1 MVPLATIT
9 DIASF
14 WSLLTTSW
22 PTLAS
27 LLPRV
32 YCPVSGWPTWP
43 RFRNANESK
52 VRSVPGL
59 NRSTHVPVTPCG
71 VSSCP
76 RYCLTG
82 SYDPAGM
89 A

>member
-22 PTLAS
+22 PTAAS
-27 LLPRV
+27 LLPSV
-32 YCPVSGWPTWP
+32 YWPVSGWPTWA
-43 RFRNANESK
+43 RFRKANDSK

-59 NRSTHVPVTPCG
+59 NRSTQVPVTLAG

-82 SYDPAGM
+82 S
-89 A
+89 